1 MAKYFTI
8 TTLVVGLLASNFS
21 LAKPIEGDPLQK
33 GYYIVVAAYLSNQE
47 NFAQKYST
55 ELNQAGHHS
64 QFGFDATRSLHYVY
78 LDYYTD
84 FNESINKMLE
94 VRKQAGFSEAW
105 VRIIKE
111 GAEPAMV
118 KNEEPKPEPKKAE
131 VKKEEPKK
139 EGPRKEES
147 KKAEFTQPTPAP
159 VAKVEPVEEPATIAQ
174 PVEVVPNPKAAP
186 VYLPQTLKNTQA
198 FLSLY
203 NATTNEVIDGE
214 VEVIDAERSRLILKA
229 KGNEY
234 LVLPDPKSKSGKLI
248 LIGNA
253 FGYRK
258 IQHEL
263 NYYDTEKDTL
273 QPNVS
278 LVGNYYM
285 VKFDMARLH
294 RGDIAVLYNVYF
306 YNDAAVMLPESKY
319 ELNKLLTMMNENK
332 NYKIILHGHT
342 NGNGRGKVIRVGPSK
357 DFFDL
362 TADDVISENVSAKEL
377 SGARAQVIKDWL
389 VSQGVVTERI
399 DVKAWGGNRMLHDKN
414 SQHARRNVR
423 VEIEVTEE

>member
-1 MAKYFTI
+1 MARYYTIALLLISALSTFT
-8 TTLVVGLLASNFS
+8 AHSS
-21 LAKPIEGDPLQK
+21 PEGSTLQK

-47 NFAQKYST
+47 NFAQKYSA

-64 QFGFDATRSLHYVY
+64 QYGFDATRNLHYVY

-84 FNESINKMLE
+84 FTESVNKMLE
-94 VRKQAGFSEAW
+94 VRKQAGFNEAW
-105 VRIIKE
+105 VRIIKD
-111 GAEPAMV
+111 GAEPTVAKV
-118 KNEEPKPEPKKAE
+118 EEQKPEP
-131 VKKEEPKK
+131 KKEEPKK
-139 EGPRKEES
+139 AEP
-147 KKAEFTQPTPAP
+147 KKTEPKVEQPVAATPAP
-159 VAKVEPVEEPATIAQ
+159 VAKVEPVKEPEAIVAPT
-174 PVEVVPNPKAAP
+174 EVVPNPKAEP

-234 LVLPDPKSKSGKLI
+234 LILPDPKSKSGKLI

-278 LVGNYYM
+278 LIGNYYL

-319 ELNKLLTMMNENK
+319 ELNKLLTMLNENQK
-332 NYKIILHGHT
+332 YKIILHGHT

-362 TADDVISENVSAKEL
+362 TADDVVSENVSAKEL

-389 VSQGVVTERI
+389 VSQGVAGERI
-399 DVKAWGGNRMLHDKN
+399 DVKAWGGSRMLHDKN

-423 VEIEVTEE
+423 VEVEVTEE